1 MLIGLAF
8 LPLDK
13 VTEGFRAVCR
23 SIEQSNLPAAVNELV
38 EYMARTYVG
47 SISLSGSEK

>member
-13 VTEGFRAVCR
+13 VTEGFRAICR
-23 SIEQSNLPAAVNELV
+23 SIEQNNLPGAMRNLV
-38 EYMARTYVG
+38 EYFAETYAG
-47 SISLSGSEK
+47 HMTFDGIEM